1 MDLESKSYGDSDG
14 AKKSIGYLEFL
25 KQPKVLSYLGFL
37 IDLVNSLSK
46 LSELFQANMLLI
58 CEIRRCTEEKAA
70 AIKGAVSFSMSDVNE
85 NARGNAGCGWRNN
98 PGRRYKIS
106 RCGFR

>member
-14 AKKSIGYLEFL
+14 AKKSLGYLEFL
-25 KQPKVLSYLGFL
+25 KQTKFLIYLGFFL
-37 IDLVNSLSK
+37 DLVNSLSK

-70 AIKGAVSFSMSDVNE
+70 AIKGLSLFLGVNE
-85 NARGNAGCGWRNN
+85 NARGNAGYGWRNN